1 MRMKNYVLCVF
12 TILALGPA
20 FCNAQSPNQIT
31 VLYDAFG
38 KSPAL
43 KKDWGYSA
51 LIEYGGKRILFDTGN
66 SAGILAKNVKA
77 LQVDLNKLD
86 CVVISHRHGD
96 HIGGLDYLLAV
107 NPNVKIYVPRETWG
121 VFGGPINIGD
131 FYRRSDSLPAEQ
143 RYFDGTPPQTI
154 PSSTPWPLAQFV
166 QVDHL
171 TEIAPGIYLVPTIS
185 QVPGTL
191 ELHELSLSLRTP
203 KGQVLLVGCS
213 HPGIERILEAART
226 IDNHVYLI
234 AGGLHLVNAPDVE
247 LQRIAHELR
256 DKWNV
261 NRIAPGHCTGEPAF
275 ATLQDIFGTQY
286 SYAGLGTTIKLP

>member
-66 SAGILAKNVKA
+66 NAGILAKNARA
-77 LQVDLNKLD
+77 LRVDLKKLD
-86 CVVISHRHGD
+86 GVVISHRHGD
-96 HIGGLDYLLAV
+96 HIGGLNYLLSV
-107 NPNVKIYVPRETWG
+107 NPKVKIYVPRETWG

-131 FYRRSDSLPAEQ
+131 FYRHSDSLPAEQ
-143 RYFDGTPPQTI
+143 RYFDGTPPQMI
-154 PSSTPWPLAQFV
+154 PSGTPWPRAQFV

-171 TEIAPGIYLVPTIS
+171 TEIVPGIFLVPTIS
-185 QVPGTL
+185 QAPGTL
-191 ELHELSLSLRTP
+191 ELRELSVSLHTP
-203 KGQVLLVGCS
+203 QGQVLIVGCS
-213 HPGIERILEAART
+213 HPGIEQILEATRAT
-226 IDNHVYLI
+226 GKNVHLI
-234 AGGLHLVNAPDVE
+234 AGGLHLVRTPDAE
-247 LQRIAHELR
+247 LQRIAKELR
-256 DKWNV
+256 EKWNV
-261 NRIAPGHCTGEPAF
+261 DRIAPGHCTGEPAF
-275 ATLQDIFGTQY
+275 ATFQDVFGVQY